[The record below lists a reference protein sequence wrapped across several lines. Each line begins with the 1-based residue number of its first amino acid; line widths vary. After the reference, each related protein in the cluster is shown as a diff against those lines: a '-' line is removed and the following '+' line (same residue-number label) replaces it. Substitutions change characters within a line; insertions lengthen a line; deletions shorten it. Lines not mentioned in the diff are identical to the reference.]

1 MKLYELTT
9 NYLNLVE
16 VLESGEV
23 EPEVIGQALEEVKDS
38 IGDKLEN
45 MGKLLKTLEAEK
57 TALHDEKMRLQQR
70 EFSISNNI
78 KRLKEYMETCLKA
91 TGEKK
96 IKGKLF
102 TFSIQKNP
110 TQVRVVDLKAIPE
123 WVYKEVI
130 TETMEYDLDK
140 KKLKEIMEADH
151 ITECEGIEFI
161 QSESLRIR

>member
-1 MKLYELTT
+1 MKLYELTA
-9 NYLNLVE
+9 NYLNLLE

-23 EPEVIGQALEEVKDS
+23 EPGVIEQALSEVKDS

-57 TALHDEKMRLQQR
+57 TALHDEKIRLQQR
-70 EFSISNNI
+70 EFSIANNI
-78 KRLKEYMETCLKA
+78 KRLKGYMEDCIIA

-96 IKGKLF
+96 IKGRLF

-110 TQVRVVDLKAIPE
+110 VQVRVVDLKAIPK
-123 WVYKEVI
+123 WIYKEVV

-140 KKLKEIMEADH
+140 KKLKEIMEAEH
-151 ITECEGIEFI
+151 IAECEGIEFI
-161 QSESLRIR
+161 KTESLRIR

>member
-9 NYLNLVE
+9 NYLNLLE
-16 VLESGEV
+16 VLENGEV
-23 EPEVIGQALEEVKDS
+23 DQEVIGQALDEVKDS

-57 TALHDEKMRLQQR
+57 VALHNEKMRLQER
-70 EFSISNNI
+70 EFSIANNI

-91 TGEKK
+91 TRDKK
-96 IKGKLF
+96 IKGRLF

-110 TQVRVVDLKAIPE
+110 VQVHVTDLKAIPE
-123 WVYKEVI
+123 WIYKEVI
-130 TETMEYDLDK
+130 TEAIEYDLDK
-140 KKLKEIMEADH
+140 KKLKEILEAEH
-151 ITECEGIEFI
+151 IAECEGIEFI